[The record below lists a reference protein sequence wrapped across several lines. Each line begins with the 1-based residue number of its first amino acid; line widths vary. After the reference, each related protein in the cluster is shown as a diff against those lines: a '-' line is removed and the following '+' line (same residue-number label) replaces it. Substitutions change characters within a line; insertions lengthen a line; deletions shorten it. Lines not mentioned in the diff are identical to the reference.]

1 MIAAEYHFP
10 RGFLWGTATAAH
22 QVEGQNTN
30 NTWAE
35 WEALGHT
42 RGRAG
47 RACDWWA
54 GRWKEDLDRA
64 TEGGQNAHRFS
75 VEWSRIQ
82 PTPDQWDEE
91 ALDHY
96 RRMARGMVER
106 GLMPLVTLHHFTDPL
121 WFAEHGGWEA
131 TDAPQRFARFV
142 RKVVSALREYVS
154 HWVTINEPNIYAAL
168 GYASGEFPP
177 GLQDPRRAQRVL
189 VGLLRAHAA
198 AYHAIHEVQPEARVG
213 YAWHYRPM
221 QAARPRHPLDRLA
234 RRVQYNAF
242 NMGFPTAIV
251 TGVFRSPLGRVR
263 LPEARGT
270 QDFFGLNYYSADV
283 IRFSW
288 RRRHHLFAQRVHP
301 PGSDLSPGGMIANRP
316 EGLFRSLKWA
326 SQFGKPILITENGV
340 EDEADGLR
348 RRYLAQHLRATW
360 QAINFNIPVKGY
372 FHWTL
377 VDNFE
382 WERGWE
388 QRFGLWALDT
398 TSQKRSKRPSADFY
412 AEICRANALTSEMV
426 ERYCPEAFADVFPA
440 GDLPARIDSPS
451 V

>member
-22 QVEGQNTN
+22 QVEGQNQN

-42 RGRAG
+42 QGVSG

-64 TEGGQNAHRFS
+64 AEGGQNAHRFS

-82 PTPDQWDEE
+82 PTPDKWDED
-91 ALDHY
+91 ALDQY

-106 GLMPLVTLHHFTDPL
+106 GLTPLVTLHHFTDPL
-121 WFAEHGGWEA
+121 WFAEAGGWETA
-131 TDAPQRFARFV
+131 DAPQRFARFT
-142 RKVVSALREYVS
+142 RKVVEALREYVTY
-154 HWVTINEPNIYAAL
+154 WVTINEPNVYAAL

-177 GLQDPRRAQRVL
+177 GLRDPRRAQRVL
-189 VGLLRAHAA
+189 TGLLRGHAA
-198 AYHAIHEVQPEARVG
+198 AYQAIHEVQPEARVG

-221 QAARPRHPLDRLA
+221 QAANPRNPLDRLA

-251 TGVFRSPLGRVR
+251 TGVLRSPLGRVR
-263 LPEARGT
+263 LPEAKGT
-270 QDFFGLNYYSADV
+270 QDFFGLNYYSTDV
-283 IRFSW
+283 ICFNPRLG
-288 RRRHHLFAQRVHP
+288 RHLFAERVHP
-301 PGSDLSPGGMIANRP
+301 PGSDLSPSGMIANRP

-326 SQFGKPILITENGV
+326 AQFGKPILVTENGV
-340 EDEADGLR
+340 EDADDALR
-348 RRYLAQHLRATW
+348 RRYLAQHLRAMW
-360 QAINFNIPVKGY
+360 QAINFNLPVKGY

-382 WERGWE
+382 WERGWS
-388 QRFGLWALDT
+388 QRFGLWALDVET
-398 TSQKRSKRPSADFY
+398 QKRSKRPSADFY
-412 AEICRANALTSEMV
+412 AEICRANALTSDMV
-426 ERYCPEAFADVFPA
+426 QRYCPEASAAVFPA
-440 GDLPARIDSPS
+440 GDLPPRA
-451 V
+451 